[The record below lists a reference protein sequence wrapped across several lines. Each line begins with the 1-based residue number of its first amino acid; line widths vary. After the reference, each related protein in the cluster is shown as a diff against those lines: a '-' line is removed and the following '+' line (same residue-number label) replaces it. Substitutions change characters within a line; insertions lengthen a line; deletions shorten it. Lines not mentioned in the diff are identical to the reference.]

1 MADSRL
7 IDLIK
12 PLVDDDGFF
21 DTLIPNVRLM
31 KCAKSL
37 PRMPLMYRPGLTI
50 IAQGQKIGYLG
61 DREIHYNPGHF
72 LVQSLPLPF
81 ECETF
86 ASLDRPLLG
95 ISIDIDFA
103 LLSELVSDSLD
114 NPIEQSVPYCPMSSV
129 PVSEDM
135 EAALIRLIRALYD
148 TRTAKIMGA
157 SRVRE
162 VIFEA
167 LQHTEA
173 NVLREL
179 VVNQG
184 QFSRIVQSVQKM
196 NTFLDQE
203 IRVEKLAE
211 KANMS
216 VSSFH
221 HHFKNVTG
229 SSPLQYLK
237 QLRLLKAQ
245 MLVNQGVLSVG
256 QIGFE
261 VGYKSVHQ
269 FSRDYKRYF
278 GSPPT
283 KDKRREDAVI

>member
-1 MADSRL
+1 MADSHL
-7 IDLIK
+7 INLIK
-12 PLVDDDGFF
+12 PLVDDDGFC

-31 KCAKSL
+31 KCAKSI
-37 PRMPLMYRPGLTI
+37 PRMPFMYRPGLTI
-50 IAQGQKIGYLG
+50 IAQGQKIGYFG
-61 DREIHYNPGHF
+61 DKEIHYNPGHF

-86 ASLDRPLLG
+86 ATLEQPLLG
-95 ISIDIDFA
+95 ISIDVNFA

-114 NPIEQSVPYCPMSSV
+114 DYTEQSTPSCPMSSV
-129 PVSEDM
+129 PVSQDM
-135 EAALIRLIRALYD
+135 AAALVRLVRAMYD
-148 TRTAKIMGA
+148 PRTAKIMGA

-167 LQHTEA
+167 LQNPEA

-184 QFSRIVQSVQKM
+184 QFSRIVQCVQKM
-196 NTFLDQE
+196 NALLNQE
-203 IRVEKLAE
+203 VRVEKLAE
-211 KANMS
+211 EANMS

-221 HHFKNVTG
+221 HHFKNVSG

-245 MLVNQGVLSVG
+245 MLLNQGGLNVG

-261 VGYKSVHQ
+261 VGYKSIHQ

-283 KDKRREDAVI
+283 QDKQRENAVV